1 MRRISMT
8 VLALFSAA
16 VLAAGQNAAQKYVE
30 QLKTTDELKE
40 AVWGIRAVKV
50 GGGGVAEYNS
60 RTRMMPAS
68 RCSRPVLPST
78 NSAATTVSAP
88 GWLTAEA

>member
-1 MRRISMT
+1 MT

-30 QLKTTDELKE
+30 QLKTTDELRE

-50 GGGGVAEYNS
+50 GGGGVAFPDAHDARLQRQGVHDRS
-60 RTRMMPAS
+60 CPQRTR
-68 RCSRPVLPST
+68 
-78 NSAATTVSAP
+78 
-88 GWLTAEA
+88 